1 MTHPMGLDLRSTC
14 LSSMLAAGLWLGG
27 GGPAAAEF
35 SVCNRSFDVLNI
47 AVGAFENGDILRT
60 RGWWT
65 IGPNQCARVIREA
78 LPSRFIY
85 VFAKDVFGNPALDGD
100 TQLCLAP
107 KRFVIDGATDCLIR
121 GYLPGSFLEVDT
133 GQQDRW
139 TLFVAPPE

>member
-1 MTHPMGLDLRSTC
+1 MSNMTHHMGRAST
-14 LSSMLAAGLWLGG
+14 LTRAAATAVLATFAT
-27 GGPAAAEF
+27 PAAAEF

-47 AVGAFENGDILRT
+47 AVGAFENGETLRT

-65 IGPNQCARVIREA
+65 IGPNQCARVIRDA

-100 TQLCLAP
+100 TTLCLAP
-107 KRFVIDGATDCLIR
+107 KRFVIDGGTDCLIR
-121 GYLPGSFLEVDT
+121 GYLPGSYLEVDT